1 MPQRDVK
8 VLFVKYGGR
17 ITAKG
22 FEWQMVAKHVAA
34 GIYRVTLER
43 GEKADAEIEA
53 DPNLPKYERDIMAI
67 SEAVRG

>member
-8 VLFVKYGGR
+8 ALLVKYGGR

-22 FEWQMVAKHVAA
+22 FEWTMTAKHVAA

-53 DPNLPKYERDIMAI
+53 DPNLPRYETDIQRI